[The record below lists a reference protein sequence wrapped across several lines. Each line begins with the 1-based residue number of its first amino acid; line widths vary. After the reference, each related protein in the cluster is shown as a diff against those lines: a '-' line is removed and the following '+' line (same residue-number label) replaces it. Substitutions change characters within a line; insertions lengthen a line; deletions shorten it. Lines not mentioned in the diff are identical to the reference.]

1 MTRREAIERKFK
13 MYNTGKPC
21 KNGHFA
27 DRYTID
33 GACSVCR
40 TEYQKNDRNAIR
52 LALKEV

>member
-1 MTRREAIERKFK
+1 MTRREAIKLKNK

-40 TEYQKNDRNAIR
+40 SEYQKADREAIR
-52 LALKEV
+52 LALKEA